1 MLFVAIAAGVL
12 CSLLIEQRKQRN
24 ARASLLLQGALSS
37 EEEAALHSEVPLE
50 DPRLATAH
58 ALVASATQRAAR
70 AESAAAELAAE
81 LAAVRSRSRQD
92 SADSEEDEASECR
105 AEAEACDT
113 PMACEQC
120 GGGDTRISASFYNVA
135 IPCGHGCCARCLQ
148 RTRCGSCDARIT
160 SVIAVHMPSDP

>member
-37 EEEAALHSEVPLE
+37 EEEAALHTEVPLD

-70 AESAAAELAAE
+70 AEAAAAELAAE

-92 SADSEEDEASECR
+92 SADSDVDEASECR
-105 AEAEACDT
+105 AA
-113 PMACEQC
+113 ACEQC
-120 GGGDTRISASFYNVA
+120 GGRGDARISASFYNVA

-148 RTRCGSCDARIT
+148 RTRCGSCDTRIT
-160 SVIAVHMPSDP
+160 SVIAVPMPSDP